1 MISEASDKKSWY
13 HNWFNAPYYHLAV
26 EPAPI
31 RDPAV
36 ADAVRAC
43 RDKLPPQPRAAIR
56 ARIESYGVVSDEELA
71 AELEMR
77 PNTFLQNVTRARRL
91 LAECL
96 RLRGI
101 DLALEMR

>member
-1 MISEASDKKSWY
+1 
-13 HNWFNAPYYHLAV
+13 
-26 EPAPI
+26 
-31 RDPAV
+31 
-36 ADAVRAC
+36 
-43 RDKLPPQPRAAIR
+43 
-56 ARIESYGVVSDEELA
+56 VSDEELA

-77 PNTFLQNVTRARRL
+77 PNTFFQNITRARRL